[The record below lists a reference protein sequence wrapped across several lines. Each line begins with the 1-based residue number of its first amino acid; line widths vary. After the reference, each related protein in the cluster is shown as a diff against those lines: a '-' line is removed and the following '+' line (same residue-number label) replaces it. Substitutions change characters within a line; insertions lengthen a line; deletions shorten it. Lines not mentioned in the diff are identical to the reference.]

1 MVFTLITGASTG
13 LGRAFAFDCAAKGM
27 NLILA
32 ALPGENLDMLCQ
44 EITQTYGVQAVF
56 YETDLT
62 QEKSVEAF
70 VAWVL
75 ENHRVNFLINN
86 AGIGGTRSIFHAP
99 VSLVNAMVRLNVLAT
114 SLLTCSLLPELQ
126 SHPQSYILNVSS
138 ILALS
143 PVANKTVYPASK
155 AFVYFFSRGLYQE
168 LKGTNT
174 HVSVILPGPIATNAS
189 VNSRIKKQGWMG
201 RMMLLNPE
209 EVARISMAQT
219 LKKHPV
225 IVPGMANKLNWL
237 LMIIFPTKFLL
248 PFLSHRFSK
257 EMEIPGDPKLCIPS
271 PVPLSPFPAP
281 SPSSNV

>member
-62 QEKSVEAF
+62 QEKSVEDL
-70 VAWVL
+70 VSWVL
-75 ENHRVNFLINN
+75 GNYRVNFLINN

-99 VSLVNAMVRLNVLAT
+99 ISLVDAMLRLNVLAT

-126 SHPQSYILNVSS
+126 SHPQSYVLNVSS
-138 ILALS
+138 IIALS
-143 PVANKTVYPASK
+143 PVANKMVYPASK
-155 AFVYFFSRGLYQE
+155 AFVYSFSRGLYQE

-174 HVSVILPGPIATNAS
+174 HVSVVLPGPIATNAS
-189 VNSRIKKQGWMG
+189 VNSRIKKQGWLG
-201 RMMLLNPE
+201 RMMLLYPE
-209 EVARISMAQT
+209 EVARISLEQT
-219 LKKHPV
+219 LRKRSV
-225 IVPGMANKLNWL
+225 IIPGMANKLNWL
-237 LMIIFPTKFLL
+237 LLILFPTKFLL
-248 PFLSHRFSK
+248 PFLSRRFYK
-257 EMEIPGDPKLCIPS
+257 EMEAPADPGAVS
-271 PVPLSPFPAP
+271 LSAV
-281 SPSSNV
+281 SHQNSNH